1 MKNVFVKIDEW
12 IGAHIKLDYTLH
24 FIAGWI
30 ITNVLYMIL
39 LPYFG
44 FEVDYHL
51 VSALAFFGTMI
62 IAVAKEIVI
71 DSCLKKSSFSL
82 SDVGATLFGSIVGI
96 IFMEAFKA
104 MNIFVDMYVRETI
117 MNNWLN

>member
-12 IGAHIKLDYTLH
+12 ISAHIKPDKTLH

-51 VSALAFFGTMI
+51 VSALAFFGTII

>member
-12 IGAHIKLDYTLH
+12 IGTHIKLDDTLH

-30 ITNVLYMIL
+30 IANVIYMIL

-51 VSALAFFGTMI
+51 VSAWAFFGAMI
-62 IAVAKEIVI
+62 IATIKEIVV
-71 DSCLKKSSFSL
+71 DSYIKKTGFSL
-82 SDVGATLFGSIVGI
+82 RDWLATGFGSIFGI

>member
-1 MKNVFVKIDEW
+1 MKRFLEKIDEW
-12 IGAHIKLDYTLH
+12 ISTHFKLDDTLH

-30 ITNVLYMIL
+30 IANVAYMIL

-44 FEVDYHL
+44 FKVDYHL
-51 VSALAFFGTMI
+51 ISALAFFTVAIVGL
-62 IAVAKEIVI
+62 AKEII
-71 DSCLKKSSFSL
+71 DTQIKKQEHSNR
-82 SDVGATLFGSIVGI
+82 DWIATIIGGLVGI
-96 IFMEAFKA
+96 AFMEAFKA

>member
-1 MKNVFVKIDEW
+1 MKRFLEKIDEW
-12 IGAHIKLDYTLH
+12 ISTHIKLDDTLH

-30 ITNVLYMIL
+30 IANVAYMIL

-51 VSALAFFGTMI
+51 VSALAFFVVAIVGL
-62 IAVAKEIVI
+62 AKEII
-71 DSCLKKSSFSL
+71 DRFIKKTEDSPRDWFATML
-82 SDVGATLFGSIVGI
+82 GGLVGVA
-96 IFMEAFKA
+96 FMEAFKA

>member
-12 IGAHIKLDYTLH
+12 ISAHIKLDGTLH

-71 DSCLKKSSFSL
+71 DSYLKKSSFSL

>member
-1 MKNVFVKIDEW
+1 MKKILVKIDEW
-12 IGAHIKLDYTLH
+12 IGTHIKLDDTLH

-30 ITNVLYMIL
+30 IANVAYMIL

-51 VSALAFFGTMI
+51 VSALAFVATAI
-62 IAVAKEIVI
+62 IGLGKEII
-71 DSCLKKSSFSL
+71 DTNIKKEEHSNR
-82 SDVGATLFGSIVGI
+82 DWIATMLGGLVGI
-96 IFMEAFKA
+96 AFMEAFKA

>member
-1 MKNVFVKIDEW
+1 MKRFLEKIDEW
-12 IGAHIKLDYTLH
+12 IGTHIKLDDALH

-30 ITNVLYMIL
+30 IANVLYMVL

-82 SDVGATLFGSIVGI
+82 SDVAATLFGSVVGI
-96 IFMEAFKA
+96 AFMEAFKS

-117 MNNWLN
+117 MNNFLN

>member
-1 MKNVFVKIDEW
+1 MKKILVKIDEW
-12 IGAHIKLDYTLH
+12 ISNHIVLDDTLH

-51 VSALAFFGTMI
+51 VSALAFFGTLI
-62 IAVAKEIVI
+62 IAAAKEIIV
-71 DSCLKKSSFSL
+71 DFHLKKTSFSVR
-82 SDVGATLFGSIVGI
+82 DVIATSFGSIIGI
-96 IFMEAFKA
+96 AFMEAFKI